1 MTINTS
7 EAQRVKRALFILNH
21 SRGDGVNKTRRG
33 DKMKREELTAAGL
46 TEEQIN
52 TVMKLNGDDI
62 NREKAKFADYD
73 DVKAQLEKAN
83 ATIDSMKDY
92 EAVKADVQKYQQE
105 AEKAKADAEAKV
117 QKLELQAKIKDFTS
131 TKKFVNDI
139 TREAIN
145 AQLESALNDQANK
158 GKSID
163 ELFKALTD
171 GKADIL
177 KDDNAPTPPTVP
189 PMGGNGDNVDGVTAA
204 FKAMNPTLNI

>member
-1 MTINTS
+1 
-7 EAQRVKRALFILNH
+7 
-21 SRGDGVNKTRRG
+21 
-33 DKMKREELTAAGL
+33 MKREELTAAGL

-73 DVKAQLEKAN
+73 EIKAQLEKAN
-83 ATIDSMKDY
+83 ATIDGMKDY
-92 EAVKADVQKYQQE
+92 EAVKADVLKYQQE
-105 AEKAKADAEAKV
+105 AEKAKAEAAAKV
-117 QKLELQAKIKDFTS
+117 QQLELQGKIKDFTS

-171 GKADIL
+171 GKSDIL

>member
-1 MTINTS
+1 
-7 EAQRVKRALFILNH
+7 
-21 SRGDGVNKTRRG
+21 
-33 DKMKREELTAAGL
+33 MKREELTAAGL

-73 DVKAQLEKAN
+73 EIKSQLEKAN
-83 ATIDSMKDY
+83 ATIDGMKDY
-92 EAVKADVQKYQQE
+92 EAVKADVLKYQQE
-105 AEKAKADAEAKV
+105 AEKAKAEAAAKV
-117 QKLELQAKIKDFTS
+117 QQLELQGKIKDFTS

>member
-1 MTINTS
+1 
-7 EAQRVKRALFILNH
+7 
-21 SRGDGVNKTRRG
+21 
-33 DKMKREELTAAGL
+33 MKREELTAAGL

-62 NREKAKFADYD
+62 NREKSKFADYD
-73 DVKAQLEKAN
+73 EIKSQLEKAN

-92 EAVKADVQKYQQE
+92 EAVKADVLKYQQE
-105 AEKAKADAEAKV
+105 AEKAKAEAAAKV
-117 QKLELQAKIKDFTS
+117 QQLELQGKIKDFTS

>member
-1 MTINTS
+1 
-7 EAQRVKRALFILNH
+7 
-21 SRGDGVNKTRRG
+21 
-33 DKMKREELTAAGL
+33 MKREELTAAGL

-73 DVKAQLEKAN
+73 EIKAQLEKAN
-83 ATIDSMKDY
+83 ATIDGMKDY
-92 EAVKADVQKYQQE
+92 EAVKADVLKYQQE
-105 AEKAKADAEAKV
+105 AEKAKAEAAVKV
-117 QKLELQAKIKDFTS
+117 QQLELQGKIKDFTS

-171 GKADIL
+171 GKTDIL

>member
-1 MTINTS
+1 
-7 EAQRVKRALFILNH
+7 
-21 SRGDGVNKTRRG
+21 
-33 DKMKREELTAAGL
+33 MKREELTAAGL

-73 DVKAQLEKAN
+73 EIKAQLEKAN
-83 ATIDSMKDY
+83 ATIDGMKDY

-105 AEKAKADAEAKV
+105 AEKAKAEAAAKV
-117 QKLELQAKIKDFTS
+117 QQLELQGKIKDFTS

>member
-1 MTINTS
+1 
-7 EAQRVKRALFILNH
+7 
-21 SRGDGVNKTRRG
+21 
-33 DKMKREELTAAGL
+33 MKREELTAAGL
-46 TEEQIN
+46 TDEQIDK
-52 TVMKLNGDDI
+52 VMKMNGDDI
-62 NREKAKFADYD
+62 NREKSKFADYD
-73 DVKAQLEKAN
+73 EIKAQLEKAN
-83 ATIDSMKDY
+83 ATIDGMKDY
-92 EAVKADVQKYQQE
+92 EAVKADVLKYQQE
-105 AEKAKADAEAKV
+105 AETAKAEAAAKV
-117 QKLELQAKIKDFTS
+117 QQLELQGKIKDFTS

-171 GKADIL
+171 GKSDIL